1 MQDDGDEDAAEAGA
15 TGQAAA
21 KRAEVARAEVA
32 RARVHVAAQKDA
44 ALAAGG
50 TPSEAEAARMVA
62 EFHAKGGRVTVCPP
76 AEETPARRRGR
87 PRRGPLTPPLTP
99 GEPGTGTPH
108 VDIRFDGEAA
118 RAWRAGPRG
127 WTADPDDAG
136 GGPPRSLQG
145 RPRGLHRVGIG
156 AGLRRRLA
164 GEGRG
169 EGLRRAGGRDGMLR
183 GHGSALH

>member
-21 KRAEVARAEVA
+21 KRAEVARAEVARAEVARAEVA

-76 AEETPARRRGR
+76 AEE
-87 PRRGPLTPPLTP
+87 PPP
-99 GEPGTGTPH
+99 GAGG
-108 VDIRFDGEAA
+108 DRGEA
-118 RAWRAGPRG
+118 R
-127 WTADPDDAG
+127 
-136 GGPPRSLQG
+136 
-145 RPRGLHRVGIG
+145 
-156 AGLRRRLA
+156 
-164 GEGRG
+164 
-169 EGLRRAGGRDGMLR
+169 
-183 GHGSALH
+183 